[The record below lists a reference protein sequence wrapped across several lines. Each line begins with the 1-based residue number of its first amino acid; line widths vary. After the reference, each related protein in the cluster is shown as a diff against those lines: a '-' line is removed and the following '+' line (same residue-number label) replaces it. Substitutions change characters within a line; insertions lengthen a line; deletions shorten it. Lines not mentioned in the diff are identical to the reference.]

1 MGPKENILKQLEELS
16 VSNFEHLNGDLL
28 SHLLETF
35 QILEEWGSPEFLCY
49 AGLFH
54 AVYGTFAYQNP
65 VIGTNA
71 RKEIVGIIGEK
82 AETLVYL
89 YGSCDRT
96 HLYGQFG
103 NTKSI
108 FHKNR
113 FTGEITT
120 LTRSILNDLC
130 ELTAANELQLTL
142 SDNSFRNRYAAELK
156 NLFSRMNPYL
166 SSKAA
171 ILCSSVFSA

>member
-65 VIGTNA
+65 VVGTNA
-71 RKEIVGIIGEK
+71 RKEIVEIIGEK
-82 AETLVYL
+82 AETLVY
-89 YGSCDRT
+89 
-96 HLYGQFG
+96 LYGQFG

-130 ELTAANELQLTL
+130 ELTAANEVQLAL
-142 SDNSFRNRYAAELK
+142 SDKF
-156 NLFSRMNPYL
+156 FSK
-166 SSKAA
+166 S
-171 ILCSSVFSA
+171 LCCGAKEFI

>member
-28 SHLLETF
+28 SHLLGIF

-65 VIGTNA
+65 VVGTNA

-82 AETLVYL
+82 AETLVY
-89 YGSCDRT
+89 
-96 HLYGQFG
+96 LYGQFG

-130 ELTAANELQLTL
+130 ELTAANELQLAL
-142 SDNSFRNRYAAELK
+142 SDNSFRNRYAEELK

>member
-28 SHLLETF
+28 SHLLGTF

-65 VIGTNA
+65 VVGTNA

-113 FTGEITT
+113 FT
-120 LTRSILNDLC
+120 
-130 ELTAANELQLTL
+130 
-142 SDNSFRNRYAAELK
+142 
-156 NLFSRMNPYL
+156 
-166 SSKAA
+166 
-171 ILCSSVFSA
+171 